1 MWSKGQVMREILSR
15 NLEDVRGRM
24 AAACGRAG
32 RAPDSVK
39 LVAVTKTV
47 GPEVIR
53 LLPELGVSD
62 IGENRVQA
70 ARSKRESLGGDLGLR
85 WHMVG
90 RLQTNKVR
98 HALRLFGMIHSLD
111 RLALAQ
117 EIERRA
123 GREQRPVDVLVQCN
137 TSGEE
142 TKAGVEDSELVRLL
156 DRLVE
161 LEWVRVRGL
170 MTMAPIVEDAE
181 DARPFFAA
189 LRRLAEKARAATGLP
204 LPELS
209 MGMTQDFEVAIE
221 EGATMVRIGTALF
234 RDIPAQA
241 SWTGA

>member
-1 MWSKGQVMREILSR
+1 MREILSR
-15 NLEDVRGRM
+15 NLTEVRERI

-32 RAPDSVK
+32 RPPESVR

-53 LLPELGVSD
+53 LLPGLGVED
-62 IGENRVQA
+62 IGENRVQQ
-70 ARSKRESLGGDLGLR
+70 ARARRENLGGSLGLR

-98 HALRLFGMIHSLD
+98 HALRVFEMIHSVD
-111 RLALAQ
+111 RFALAQ
-117 EIERRA
+117 EIDRRA
-123 GREQRPVDVLVQCN
+123 GREHRVADVLVQCN

-142 TKAGVEDSELVRLL
+142 TKAGVEDSELIRLL
-156 DRLVE
+156 DRIME

-170 MTMAPIVEDAE
+170 MTMAPIVQRAE
-181 DARPFFAA
+181 DARPYFAQ

-204 LPELS
+204 LAELS

-221 EGATMVRIGTALF
+221 EGATMVRIGTAIFDGLQ
-234 RDIPAQA
+234 AQA
-241 SWTGA
+241 H

>member
-1 MWSKGQVMREILSR
+1 MREILSR

-24 AAACGRAG
+24 AAACGRVG
-32 RAPDSVK
+32 RAPDSVR

-53 LLPELGVSD
+53 LLPELGVTD
-62 IGENRVQA
+62 IGENRVQV
-70 ARSKRESLGGDLGLR
+70 ARAKREALGGDLGLR
-85 WHMVG
+85 WHMIG

-123 GREQRPVDVLVQCN
+123 EREHRPVEVLVQCN

-156 DRLVE
+156 DRLME

-181 DARPFFAA
+181 ETRPFFAA
-189 LRRLAEKARAATGLP
+189 LRKLAEKARAATGLP

-234 RDIPAQA
+234 REIPTQP
-241 SWTGA
+241 S